1 MKDLYIEYA
10 LVRAKMAE
18 LENQEDSLKV
28 KILQKMVEDGQE
40 KIETSVGSFKKA
52 TLKKW
57 TYTDKVAELQEEFK
71 AQKAKEESNG
81 DASYVEQPS
90 LRFTPIK
97 L

>member
-1 MKDLYIEYA
+1 MT
-10 LVRAKMAE
+10 E
-18 LENQEDSLKV
+18 LENKEAELRTQILEEMLEKGEEKV
-28 KILQKMVEDGQE
+28 
-40 KIETSVGSFKKA
+40 ETSMGSFKKA

-57 TYTDKVAELQEEFK
+57 TYTDRVAELNEEFK

-81 DASYVEQPS
+81 DATFVEQPS